1 MKKLDDKKKLMVLG
15 AMAAVLLAVGAFQ
28 FMGSGPAPKPVT
40 AEAGQEKPKDGAA
53 SEVASKDPKMEEDP
67 VRAQILD
74 LLNPTV
80 STRDPFMPSGQIAQD
95 MTPPANPDTSQ
106 KPIPAPS
113 TSGGGSRRGGSNF
126 DSEGFKPWGPPTL
139 QGELNPNGPKLVAA
153 PSGNNTGSPNGGS
166 AQSPDEFGYK
176 VKGII
181 EGKTKMAVFEDQA
194 GNQKLVPVG
203 GSVDGDSVVEDVVDG
218 KVKVKHR
225 GKSKNIKIEEDRR

>member
-40 AEAGQEKPKDGAA
+40 EAEDKAKDSAA

-67 VRAQILD
+67 IRAQILD
-74 LLNPTV
+74 LLNPGV
-80 STRDPFMPSGQIAQD
+80 STRDPFMPSGQIAKD
-95 MTPPANPDTSQ
+95 MTPPEAPATGQ
-106 KPIPAPS
+106 KPMPAP
-113 TSGGGSRRGGSNF
+113 TINGGTGRRGGGGNF

-139 QGELNPNGPKLVAA
+139 QGDLNPNGPKLVPA
-153 PSGNNTGSPNGGS
+153 PSGNNTGSPNGG
-166 AQSPDEFGYK
+166 QVQNPDEFGYK

-203 GSVDGDSVVEDVVDG
+203 GSVDGDSVVEDVADG